1 MEGTKEL
8 FKEYIGSRFPDKD
21 LSQLT
26 SDIESVLYPYIKNQ
40 YGDFYES
47 PYLLSYELLQLAIPS
62 FDPFSASDAVLRG
75 LALHLSD
82 FQQYLMQL
90 DADKPLPQP
99 VRPTAGPVS
108 GKEETDDK
116 KPEKIPVRIRKPFT
130 GDYEEGRAHTQ
141 EVTRYERN
149 PKARK
154 RCIEIYGCKCYI
166 CGFDFA
172 DKYGEEGEGFIEVHH
187 LVRVADKGGTYK
199 PDPEIDLRPLC
210 SNCHS
215 MVHHAHWDKD
225 MVEQMRKKHHKD
237 LQTD

>member
-8 FKEYIGSRFPDKD
+8 FAEYMGRKYPEMD
-21 LSQLT
+21 LDQLT
-26 SDIESVLYPYIKNQ
+26 SDIESQLFPFVRQ
-40 YGDFYES
+40 CYGDFYKS
-47 PYLLSYELLQLAIPS
+47 PYLLTYDLLMQASGNLNPFVQRDAFLRSLAQ
-62 FDPFSASDAVLRG
+62 
-75 LALHLSD
+75 HLCD
-82 FQQYLMQL
+82 FQQHLMQIDDNL
-90 DADKPLPQP
+90 IPQSD
-99 VRPTAGPVS
+99 GPVEVS
-108 GKEETDDK
+108 VSEGEDLVGKKSRTDS
-116 KPEKIPVRIRKPFT
+116 IRTPKPFT
-130 GDYEEGRAHTQ
+130 GEYEEGRAHTA

-225 MVEQMRKKHHKD
+225 MVEQMRKKYYKNP
-237 LQTD
+237 QTD